1 MPSLNR
7 LTGVACALAGLCL
20 LLVVIPDQV
29 EAIEDSGVQ
38 PATVPTAVAWVLMV
52 AGTFHALFPTGD
64 TPLDVPEA
72 LRAGLFLAIVG
83 GGVYLMSEFG
93 FLYVAPGLVLA
104 IMLVMGERRWFV
116 LWIAALPVGIWAILE
131 LWLNR
136 PLP

>member
-7 LTGVACALAGLCL
+7 LTGAACVLAGLCL

-38 PATVPTAVAWVLMV
+38 PATIPEAVAWVLMV
-52 AGTFHALFPTGD
+52 AGASHTLFPAGD
-64 TPLDVPEA
+64 TPLDGPEA

-83 GGVYLMSEFG
+83 GGVYLMSEIG
-93 FLYVAPGLVLA
+93 FLYVAPALVLA
-104 IMLVMGERRWFV
+104 VMLAMGERRWF
-116 LWIAALPVGIWAILE
+116 LLSTAALPVGIWAILE